1 MHILHANEYPDII
14 SWNDASSSGNQ
25 DAFIIFDKARFEKE
39 VMYEHFKGATFSS
52 FTRRLRRW
60 NFQSSK
66 TSKKARRYWQPM
78 FKKNNFVLASK
89 MVAVPQVRR
98 RRGTTGITCSTRSTA
113 ASQLPPLLPGAKW
126 ESQSLSSYNS
136 HSDAMMGGST
146 TSFGSIASSS
156 TISGDFSS
164 RCHAPIGQQQYAP
177 KQQYYSN
184 ENEYIYGV
192 GPTSNDC
199 NYDYTGASQM
209 IPFTRGTHSAAA
221 SQLPPLLPDAKRKW
235 ESQSSSSYNSHSDAM
250 MGSTTCGSIVS
261 SSTISGDFSSRCH
274 APIGQQ
280 KHAPKQ
286 QYSNE
291 NEYMYRVGPT
301 SNDCNYDYTG
311 ASQMRPNALNNR
323 LYFQH
328 DQISTHHQHAFPY
341 SYSPDCS
348 ARGHSFGLGPQSS
361 STSENSLRMSNLQ
374 NL

>member
-89 MVAVPQVRR
+89 MVAVPQVRCR

-126 ESQSLSSYNS
+126 ESQSSSSYNS

-177 KQQYYSN
+177 KQQYSIENDHVIDKLKALRALNRQQQYALQQQYYN
-184 ENEYIYGV
+184 EN
-192 GPTSNDC
+192 
-199 NYDYTGASQM
+199 DYLVDKSKVFQ
-209 IPFTRGTHSAAA
+209 P
-221 SQLPPLLPDAKRKW
+221 
-235 ESQSSSSYNSHSDAM
+235 
-250 MGSTTCGSIVS
+250 
-261 SSTISGDFSSRCH
+261 
-274 APIGQQ
+274 PIGQQ
-280 KHAPKQ
+280 QYAPKQ
-286 QYSNE
+286 QQYYNE
-291 NEYMYRVGPT
+291 KEHMYRVGPVGRI
-301 SNDCNYDYTG
+301 SNDSSYDNQTD
-311 ASQMRPNALNNR
+311 ASQINVTLNNG
-323 LYFQH
+323 LHFHH
-328 DQISTHHQHAFPY
+328 DSIASRAL
-341 SYSPDCS
+341 
-348 ARGHSFGLGPQSS
+348 GHSFSKGWDPY
-361 STSENSLRMSNLQ
+361 TFTR
-374 NL
+374 